1 MFDEEDVKFWNEVL
15 SVDEEG
21 EFPRCNRCFSKK
33 PFETECLD
41 WKTNVWK
48 VKCLDCGLEK
58 TKKHAMAVYEN
69 KNGEL
74 WINGI
79 KAGFPSWFSNYTNQ
93 DIRQT
98 KFRNIVFRQ
107 SEIIYS
113 KN

>member
-1 MFDEEDVKFWNEVL
+1 
-15 SVDEEG
+15 
-21 EFPRCNRCFSKK
+21 
-33 PFETECLD
+33 
-41 WKTNVWK
+41 
-48 VKCLDCGLEK
+48 
-58 TKKHAMAVYEN
+58 MAVYEN